1 MKSSCLVLL
10 ALLAS
15 TARAEEKD
23 PGDYLV
29 SLLDK
34 ATELE
39 VFSLDPMA
47 RNEKDGFHG
56 YKILGKTAVKD
67 ADTCKLLVTAF
78 KKGVK
83 ENKGTAANC
92 FIPRHGVRFKIDKV
106 TVDLVI
112 CFQCF
117 QVHQYYDDKSGPA
130 FLITDSP
137 QPAFNKV
144 LKDAGVPLPKGA
156 EK

>member
-1 MKSSCLVLL
+1 MRSTCLVLI
-10 ALLAS
+10 ALLAP
-15 TARAEEKD
+15 TARAEEQL
-23 PGDYLV
+23 PSAYLV
-29 SLLDK
+29 SLLEK

-39 VFSLDPMA
+39 LFSLDPMDQ
-47 RNEKDGFHG
+47 NEKEGFHG

-67 ADTCKLLVTAF
+67 DTRKQLVAAF
-78 KKGVK
+78 KKGVQD
-83 ENKGTAANC
+83 NKGTAANC

-117 QVHQYYDDKSGPA
+117 QVRQYYDDKSGPG